1 MLSNVL
7 PVPYFIQPTP
17 ITCQST
23 CLKMMAMYLER
34 EVAFQSTG
42 AEDIAITQIWQD
54 VNVGVGRPSPMR
66 NAHVNFKWWLE
77 RRFPSLGFDYVRSG
91 AEADTIE
98 RITQSID
105 NRMPVM
111 VSVSHER
118 VAGHIILVIG
128 YENRWLSASSDD
140 FRVVAHDPYGRFD
153 PSLESS
159 LYGKRRDHGAMSLA
173 LGGESGPGASVRL
186 AIGAVGRR
194 REYAGSVGQFILLM
208 PRRF

>member
-7 PVPYFIQPTP
+7 TVPYFIQPTA

-34 EVAFQSTG
+34 EVVFQSTG
-42 AEDIAITQIWQD
+42 AEDVSIASIWQN
-54 VNVGVGRPSPMR
+54 VNAGVGRPSIVR
-66 NAHVNFKWWLE
+66 NSHANFKWWLE
-77 RRFPSLGFDYVRSG
+77 QRFPSLGFDYVRSG
-91 AEADTIE
+91 NEADAIE

-105 NRMPVM
+105 RRMPVM

-128 YENRWLSASSDD
+128 YENYGLNVSDEG
-140 FRVVAHDPYGRFD
+140 FRLVAHDPYGRFD
-153 PSLESS
+153 PSLASL

-173 LGGESGPGASVRL
+173 IGGESGPGESVRL
-186 AIGAVGRR
+186 PITAVGRR
-194 REYAGSVGQFILLM
+194 REFGGNVGQYILLM
-208 PRRF
+208 PRR